1 MKIISNWQII
11 DTPVAHYKGN
21 VLVHETMYFY
31 LEL

>member
-11 DTPVAHYKGN
+11 DTTVVNDKGN
-21 VLVHETMYFY
+21 VHVHETMYFY